1 MPIKDIMKQI
11 VNNILRDSSYDDL
24 NESENNTVVLFETA
38 LFKPRIDELR
48 NAMSPEELQ
57 EIIHDWW
64 SDYAIADGTEDNLSA
79 YV

>member
-11 VNNILRDSSYDDL
+11 VNNILRDSSYDEL
-24 NESENNTVVLFETA
+24 SESENNTVVLFETA

-48 NAMSPEELQ
+48 NVMSPEELQ
-57 EIIHDWW
+57 AVIHDWW

>member
-11 VNNILRDSSYDDL
+11 VNNILRDSSYDEL
-24 NESENNTVVLFETA
+24 SESENNTVVLFETA

-57 EIIHDWW
+57 AVIHDWW

>member
-57 EIIHDWW
+57 EVIHDWW